1 VSTTKKVYQLAD
13 NYSLLLS
20 KLLQWGKHFTHFA
33 LYPGN
38 NYNDPYHKFDL
49 VFGAGAKRII
59 SPQKNFL
66 KNLEESWQTEPSW
79 LFGYIGY
86 DVKNEIEKLQSHNA
100 DDVQAPEIYFFEPEV
115 IGFVKEGQLHLEAHN
130 PDFIFDEIIRGC
142 LLKDEKLPK
151 LHFYSRFSRDT
162 YEAHAESLKNHIQ
175 LGDIYE
181 VNFCQEF
188 FTKNAEI
195 DPFLVFY
202 RLNEKAHPPF
212 AAFLNFPSHSV
223 MCASPERYLQKD
235 DQVLISQPIK
245 GTAKRSKDEKEDLL
259 LAQNLSASTKERAEN
274 VMIVDLVRNDLSR
287 VARVGSV
294 QVPELFGVH
303 TFPTVHQLISTV
315 QAELLTDKTW
325 VVAILASFPMGSM
338 TGAPK
343 VRAMQLIEQY
353 EQHKRGIYSGALG
366 YITPQGNFDFNVVI
380 RSLVYHK
387 SSGYLSLSVGSA
399 LTILAETGQ
408 EYEECMLKAEAIINL
423 FE

>member
-1 VSTTKKVYQLAD
+1 
-13 NYSLLLS
+13 
-20 KLLQWGKHFTHFA
+20 
-33 LYPGN
+33 
-38 NYNDPYHKFDL
+38 
-49 VFGAGAKRII
+49 
-59 SPQKNFL
+59 
-66 KNLEESWQTEPSW
+66 
-79 LFGYIGY
+79 
-86 DVKNEIEKLQSHNA
+86 VKNEIEKLHSCNE

-115 IGFVKEGQLHLEAHN
+115 IGFVKDGQLHLEASN
-130 PDFIFDEIIRGC
+130 PDIIFEEIIRGP
-142 LLKDEKLPK
+142 LLKNEKLPK
-151 LHFYSRFSRDT
+151 LHFQSRFSRDT
-162 YEAHAESLKNHIQ
+162 YVAHAESLKNHIQ

-188 FTKNAEI
+188 FTTNAEI

-212 AAFLNFPSHSV
+212 AAFLNFPSHAV

-235 DQVLISQPIK
+235 GQVLISQPIK
-245 GTAKRSKDEKEDLL
+245 GTAKRSRDKKEDLI

-315 QAELLTDKTW
+315 QAELHTDKTW
-325 VVAILASFPMGSM
+325 VDAIRASFPMGSM

-343 VRAMQLIEQY
+343 VSAMQLIEKF
-353 EQHKRGIYSGALG
+353 EEHKRGIYSGALG

-380 RSLVYHK
+380 RSLVYNK
-387 SSGYLSLSVGSA
+387 NSGYVSLSVGSA
-399 LTILAETGQ
+399 LTILADASQ

-423 FE
+423 F